1 MQPLLGRIC
10 RQGRNV
16 VNPVNEV
23 MQQFFQGLFP
33 SSGYPAGKKEVVDQ
47 KKDPRRYQESDRNE
61 IPGRG
66 EQRRHYRYHYS
77 DKKRQ
82 ERNFPEI
89 SRLVAA
95 HPEKESPPSLKSHTI
110 RYYFCRLTAIR
121 LGRDREDK
129 RLDHHRDGA
138 RGRN

>member
-47 KKDPRRYQESDRNE
+47 KKDPRLYQESDRNE

-77 DKKRQ
+77 DKKHQ
-82 ERNFPEI
+82 ERDFPEI

-95 HPEKESPPSLKSHTI
+95 HPRKLNLLGLPSHVV
-110 RYYFCRLTAIR
+110 RNYFSALTAK
-121 LGRDREDK
+121 LLSPCWNG
-129 RLDHHRDGA
+129 GT
-138 RGRN
+138 G